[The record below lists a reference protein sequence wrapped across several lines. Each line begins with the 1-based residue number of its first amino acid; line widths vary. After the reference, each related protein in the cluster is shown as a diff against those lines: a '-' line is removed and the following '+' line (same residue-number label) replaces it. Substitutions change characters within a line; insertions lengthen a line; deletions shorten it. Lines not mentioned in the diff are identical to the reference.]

1 MRCIRTLIA
10 DRHPMILQGLGSVL
24 GAQRDFRI
32 VARCGDGVSCIS
44 AIRTFAPDIAIVDSS
59 MLDIAGIKKI
69 HALAN
74 SKNHATR
81 LVFFSA
87 SVDDHGH
94 HVFAAAGAYA
104 VISKDVTP
112 QTFLQILRQVAD
124 DEGLLSLPAS
134 DQAMVHEQNAIF
146 DKTLIALTGRE
157 REIVRLVSEGL
168 TNKEIGRRLNI
179 ADGTIKVHLHHI
191 FQKLDVGNRTALAA
205 LAFSQNDN
213 MDPACGSRSAGQRNG
228 GRRPHG

>member
-1 MRCIRTLIA
+1 MRCIRILIA

-32 VARCGDGVSCIS
+32 VARCGDGASCIND
-44 AIRTFAPDIAIVDSS
+44 IRTFVPDIAIVDSS
-59 MLDIAGIKKI
+59 MFDISGIKKI
-69 HALAN
+69 LALSN
-74 SKNHATR
+74 SKNRATR

-87 SVDDHGH
+87 SVKDYEH
-94 HVFAAAGAYA
+94 HMFAAVGAYA

-112 QTFLQILRQVAD
+112 QTFVQILRQVAD
-124 DEGLLSLPAS
+124 DEGLLSQPAS
-134 DQAMVHEQNAIF
+134 DQSVVHAQSALVEKA
-146 DKTLIALTGRE
+146 LISLTGRE
-157 REIVRLVSEGL
+157 REIMNLVSEGL

-205 LAFSQNDN
+205 LAFSQNDD
-213 MDPACGSRSAGQRNG
+213 MDPARGNGSAGRRNG
-228 GRRPHG
+228 GRRPHS

>member
-10 DRHPMILQGLGSVL
+10 DRHPMTLQGLGSVL

-32 VARCGDGVSCIS
+32 VARCGDGASCIS
-44 AIRTFAPDIAIVDSS
+44 AIGTFVPDIAIVDSS
-59 MLDIAGIKKI
+59 MLDIAGVKKI
-69 HALAN
+69 RALAN
-74 SKNHATR
+74 SKNRATR

-87 SVDDHGH
+87 SVEDHGH

-104 VISKDVTP
+104 VISKDVTL
-112 QTFLQILRQVAD
+112 QTFVQILRQVAD
-124 DEGLLSLPAS
+124 DEGLPAS
-134 DQAMVHEQNAIF
+134 DRAMVHEQNAII

-157 REIVRLVSEGL
+157 REIVHLVSEGL

-179 ADGTIKVHLHHI
+179 TDGTIKVHLHHI
-191 FQKLDVGNRTALAA
+191 FQKLDVANRTALAA

-213 MDPACGSRSAGQRNG
+213 MDPARGNRGVGQRNG